1 MDNLEFQRLVSAG
14 ELYDGW
20 YLQCPE
26 VFLYYFNKLAHR
38 TFISGVDCE
47 KATSAIR
54 EAFADQIMEEFNYHT
69 RPAPEK
75 KDKMN
80 ETLFVLRNE
89 VVISFSW
96 SACEIV
102 FGHEQVD
109 TKDKIIAC
117 LSKFKEKQKREPTE
131 INLVVSGKNG
141 LELKPIEVK
150 RTTMKLDLF
159 YEDDFKATDEVIRK
173 RLRKNN
179 DKGIVLLHGL
189 PGSGKTSY
197 LRHLVCR
204 IRKKVL
210 FLSPSVA
217 GNLMGPD
224 FTELLIKNANSVI
237 IVEDAENI
245 LLDRKLNSHC
255 SVSDLLN
262 ISDGLVSDF
271 LNVQMICTFNSALTL
286 VDEALTRKGRLIA
299 RYEFGKLSVAK
310 SQRLSDH
317 FGFKTVIREPM
328 TIAEIARQE
337 EKDQKPKPIQ
347 TIGFRRE
354 VDINT

>member
-1 MDNLEFQRLVSAG
+1 MDNLHFRRTISA
-14 ELYDGW
+14 EDLYSGW
-20 YLQCPE
+20 YLQTPQ
-26 VFLYYFNKLAHR
+26 VFLFYFNKLAQR
-38 TFISGVDCE
+38 VYVKGVDIA
-47 KATSAIR
+47 KAATAVR
-54 EAFADQIMEEFNYHT
+54 ESFAEMIMDEFGYSTLTASGKSDEE
-69 RPAPEK
+69 
-75 KDKMN
+75 N
-80 ETLFVLRNE
+80 ETFFVLKNE
-89 VVISFSW
+89 VVISLSC
-96 SACEIV
+96 SSCEIA
-102 FGHEQVD
+102 FAKSESE

-117 LSKFKEKQKREPTE
+117 LAKFKEKQKREPTE
-131 INLVVSGKNG
+131 MNLVVAGKKG

-150 RTTMKLDLF
+150 RTRMNLDLF
-159 YEDDFKATDEVIRK
+159 YEDDFKAVDEVIRK
-173 RLRKNN
+173 RLRKSN

-204 IRKKVL
+204 VKKKIL
-210 FLSPSVA
+210 FLSSSVA

-224 FTELLIKNANSVI
+224 FTELLISNPNSVI

-245 LLDRKLNSHC
+245 LLDRKLNPQC

-271 LNVQMICTFNSALTL
+271 LNIQMICTFNSALTL

-310 SQRLSDH
+310 AQKLSEH
-317 FGFKTVIREPM
+317 FGFKTKIIQPM

-337 EKDQKPKPIQ
+337 DPDHKLKPIAP
-347 TIGFRRE
+347 IGFRTGSRVE
-354 VDINT
+354 